1 MKQFFFT
8 ILYQPFYN
16 LLIFIAW
23 LIPGHSVGWAIIAL
37 TVIIRLALLPSS
49 VKTAYFQVKNME
61 LQPKVNK
68 IKAEI
73 KDSVEQN
80 KAIMELY
87 KQEGHSPFGSCLP
100 TLIQLPILIVLFSVF
115 KSGLNLTGY
124 KDLYGFTMRPETVNT
139 MFAGFDITQPDPWVL
154 PIVAGV
160 LQMFLSL
167 MTMPKKDKN
176 EVKSTEPDPMA
187 MMSKQMIFFA
197 PLITVFFGRTMPA
210 ALVIYWIVTTIFS
223 IGQQYYVNNKVKQQ
237 KLTGKPL
244 IIEPV
249 KTTKVIQAKSVEK
262 VEAKPAPA
270 TKKTMMEQVMAKRLD
285 NQEKKAGVNVTVRTK
300 KSSSNKW

>member
-1 MKQFFFT
+1 MKQFFFA

-23 LIPGHSVGWAIIAL
+23 LIPGHSVAWAIIVL
-37 TVIIRLALLPSS
+37 TILIRLALLPSS
-49 VKTAYFQVKNME
+49 IKTAYFQVKNME

-87 KQEGHSPFGSCLP
+87 KEEGHSPFGSCLP

-124 KDLYGFTMRPETVNT
+124 KDLYSFTLRPEVINI
-139 MFAGFDITQPDPWVL
+139 MFFGLDITKPDPWVL
-154 PIVAGV
+154 PIIAGV
-160 LQMFLSL
+160 LQMGLSM
-167 MTMPKKDKN
+167 MTIPKTPKK
-176 EVKSTEPDPMA
+176 VAGAAEPDPMS
-187 MMSKQMIFFA
+187 MMSKQMVYFA

-210 ALVIYWIVTTIFS
+210 ALVIYWIVTTLFS
-223 IGQQYYVNNKVKQQ
+223 LGQQYYVNNKIKNQ
-237 KLTGKPL
+237 KLNAKPL
-244 IIEPV
+244 AIEPV
-249 KTTKVIQAKSVEK
+249 KAVVKETPKIEPKI
-262 VEAKPAPA
+262 EAKAEPK

-285 NQEKKAGVNVTVRTK
+285 KQEKKAGVSVTVRTK
-300 KSSSNKW
+300 KSNTNKW